1 MCTESISK
9 CGNCGFSRH
18 IDWMRCEEHIYA
30 LAAAIEKLKTP
41 PHPSDCEHC
50 TRPMVTMWLT
60 PRACPTSNE
69 GCGGLRAA
77 ANQEKKDKDE
87 GAQETGAAEHMG
99 NGDEA
104 ARSAESAEDG
114 GRAEAVC

>member
-50 TRPMVTMWLT
+50 TRPTVTMWLT

-69 GCGGLRAA
+69 GCGGLRTAA
-77 ANQEKKDKDE
+77 TPENGGET
-87 GAQETGAAEHMG
+87 AQENGAAEHMG
-99 NGDEA
+99 NGDDA
-104 ARSAESAEDG
+104 AGSAEPAENG
-114 GRAEAVC
+114 GSTEAVC